1 MDITQSQSSTTDISV
16 GMWLLLLRKLGMKD
30 LTLVCATE
38 GNIRHDT

>member
-1 MDITQSQSSTTDISV
+1 MGITQSQSSNKDTSV

-38 GNIRHDT
+38 ENIGYNT